1 MAEKPAEATTSTAL
15 AATAT
20 VGQAGIV
27 DMILIAVGVSGSEKI
42 ARRTLRHREV
52 LKRPIDH
59 VGVFTFD
66 LAGDGRE

>member
-1 MAEKPAEATTSTAL
+1 
-15 AATAT
+15 
-20 VGQAGIV
+20 
-27 DMILIAVGVSGSEKI
+27 MILIAVGVSGSEKI
-42 ARRTLRHREV
+42 ARRTSRHREV

>member
-1 MAEKPAEATTSTAL
+1 MAEKPPEATTSTTL

-27 DMILIAVGVSGSEKI
+27 DMILIALGVSGSENAPHI
-42 ARRTLRHREV
+42 AASGV